1 MGDRLRQALAD
12 GVVLGVKLG
21 ITLLVVA
28 FVISWAAGDYLV
40 TRGAATYLRTVTEV
54 KDAKGQPLTR
64 MDLIDLCIR
73 DLVAR
78 QSAAAKDLAP
88 PAPQKP
94 PTK

>member
-1 MGDRLRQALAD
+1 MWSRVKVALAD
-12 GVVLGVKLG
+12 GVVLGVKYG
-21 ITLLVVA
+21 ITLLVVG
-28 FVISWAAGDYLV
+28 FLLLWAMSDYGQV
-40 TRGAATYLRTVTEV
+40 RGSSTYMHTVTEV

-64 MDLIDLCIR
+64 MDLLDACIR

-78 QSAAAKDLAP
+78 QSAAQGSTS